1 VWLSRRGLAALR
13 LLALVVPLV
22 SPAHATG
29 TSAGTPA
36 GKPPSKISFIEAPSA
51 EKPAA
56 RKKRL
61 QKECRG
67 RPDAGACR
75 GLTGRP

>member
-1 VWLSRRGLAALR
+1 MGIFQRLAIGACALSLWLPATAAG
-13 LLALVVPLV
+13 
-22 SPAHATG
+22 SPSG
-29 TSAGTPA
+29 AGTGA
-36 GKPPSKISFIEAPSA
+36 KPPSRVSFIDAPSA

-75 GLTGRP
+75 GLTGRN